1 MNPLFLAYVLH
12 LNYSH
17 KIYLQVIIN
26 AIVPDFIEVNN
37 NKEQKKLCSNVGYA
51 SEPEPEPFSFIR
63 SSQYNKL
70 HSVRSPFFVL
80 IFVFMKWIWI
90 NYRT

>member
-1 MNPLFLAYVLH
+1 MNHLFLAYVLH

-37 NKEQKKLCSNVGYA
+37 NKEQKNYVLT
-51 SEPEPEPFSFIR
+51 
-63 SSQYNKL
+63 
-70 HSVRSPFFVL
+70 SVMHQTQNQNHFLLFDPHNTTNCTVFVVL
-80 IFVFMKWIWI
+80 SL
-90 NYRT
+90 Y